1 MPLAARSVADFFR
14 EFMTHLESLGIQV
27 TINTRL
33 LEVTMASPSRTTMCC
48 GIRSDIREPLVAH
61 SVRRHPSARAIPH
74 ACSTWLGRAGVP
86 RRERGRRTNA
96 AVRVLPSL
104 IAGQPTQLEDSPD
117 SPPVRLD
124 PPATVPPI
132 LVGGVSEA
140 AVIRTVDYAD
150 GWFLLPAL
158 PPQVARAKQRLAEV
172 AAQRRRPT
180 PAVNASIM
188 IALEGDPSL
197 PDEYELR
204 HRLSDPDG
212 MFGIPSDLIPTMVL
226 RGGPVQVAN
235 QLAAY
240 AEAGAMRV
248 VTSVA
253 AGDWFRQTE
262 LLAEAVSIANRG

>member
-1 MPLAARSVADFFR
+1 
-14 EFMTHLESLGIQV
+14 
-27 TINTRL
+27 
-33 LEVTMASPSRTTMCC
+33 MCC

-74 ACSTWLGRAGVP
+74 ARSTWLGVAGRAGVP
-86 RRERGRRTNA
+86 RRERGRRTDA

-104 IAGQPTQLEDSPD
+104 IAGQPTQLEDSLD

-132 LVGGVSEA
+132 LVGGMSEA
-140 AVIRTVDYAD
+140 AIIRTVDHAD

-226 RGGPVQVAN
+226 RGGPVQVAQ
-235 QLAAY
+235 QLAGY

>member
-1 MPLAARSVADFFR
+1 
-14 EFMTHLESLGIQV
+14 
-27 TINTRL
+27 
-33 LEVTMASPSRTTMCC
+33 MCC

-104 IAGQPTQLEDSPD
+104 IAGQPTQLEDSLD

-132 LVGGVSEA
+132 LVGGMSEA
-140 AVIRTVDYAD
+140 AIIRTVDHAD

-226 RGGPVQVAN
+226 RGGPVQVAQ